1 MPPMSHDANNA
12 NAHKIP
18 SRPTEQWVERVQ
30 NVQSMQSVKHEQH
43 VQGATDTATSRGAL
57 DRHEQQG
64 QQVVDQWAVL
74 LHEVEGAGMSRPDE
88 RTQFQWGAGTR
99 NTDGASSSSSS
110 LQSPQS
116 AQSAHPAPPTHAAFS
131 PFNPYAI
138 QHDVD
143 IVVVGVGGGGMNAI
157 NRMMSARVR
166 GVRFVAMNT
175 DAQVLSLSPAQ
186 QRVSLGNQHTKGL
199 GAGGNAAMGE
209 RAASESADEI
219 RKALGNADLVFIA
232 AGMGGG
238 TGTGAAPVVAS
249 IARKLGAL
257 TVGIV
262 TLPFTFEGT
271 RRRRIA
277 QDGISALSEQIDA
290 LITVPNDR
298 LLATVG
304 RDYNLSD
311 AFKIADDVLRQGVQG
326 IAEVINVPGMVNV
339 DFADVRSVLREA
351 GTALMSIGHGQGHN
365 RAQVAADE
373 AIAGGFLNV
382 TIRGAKRVLFNI
394 SGGEDMTLF
403 EVNDVAER
411 IGQAIDDAADITFGA
426 VIDPTLHDSVRVTL
440 IAAGMEE
447 LHTAR
452 LQAIRP
458 EARTSAPYVTGSQ
471 PQQPVRPL
479 TQPTPDTTSP
489 RLPTIPPHQIGQ
501 TGSAGQY
508 RQNEQRQQ
516 GQQGQQG
523 QQAPQRFTPPE
534 QQAQPRQPVQPVS
547 PQQRPAQ
554 PQVQHPV
561 RPQRSL
567 ADLRG
572 LRSMGRRYTPST
584 PSEEEAV
591 DIPPFLKKRE

>member
-1 MPPMSHDANNA
+1 MPPLSHDADNTEGA
-12 NAHKIP
+12 IHQA
-18 SRPTEQWVERVQ
+18 PTPPEQWVERAHSSLASQGVPRI
-30 NVQSMQSVKHEQH
+30 SGMYEQ
-43 VQGATDTATSRGAL
+43 TAQQAQPEQL
-57 DRHEQQG
+57 EQQKR
-64 QQVVDQWAVL
+64 QADQWVVL
-74 LHEVEGAGMSRPDE
+74 RHEVEGTGMYRPDE
-88 RTQFQWGAGTR
+88 RTQFQWGAR
-99 NTDGASSSSSS
+99 DTDGDTFSSSS
-110 LQSPQS
+110 LPTPTVQAP
-116 AQSAHPAPPTHAAFS
+116 HPAPPTHAAFS
-131 PFNPYAI
+131 PFNPLAV

-175 DAQVLSLSPAQ
+175 DAQVLAISPAQ
-186 QRVSLGNQHTKGL
+186 QRVILGHQHTKGL

-209 RAASESADEI
+209 RAAGESADEI
-219 RKALGNADLVFIA
+219 RNALGNADLVFIA

-277 QDGISALSEQIDA
+277 QDGIAALNGQIDA

-304 RDYNLSD
+304 RDHNLSD

-351 GTALMSIGHGQGHN
+351 GTALMSIGHGQGRN
-365 RAQVAADE
+365 RAQHAADE

-403 EVNDVAER
+403 EVNEIAER

-426 VIDPTLHDSVRVTL
+426 VIDPSLHDSIRVTL

-447 LHTAR
+447 LHTVR
-452 LQAIRP
+452 LQAVRP
-458 EARTSAPYVTGSQ
+458 ETRTSIPYEAGTQSQLPAGSG
-471 PQQPVRPL
+471 PSVPPARPLAPVRP
-479 TQPTPDTTSP
+479 TTNSATNTAP
-489 RLPTIPPHQIGQ
+489 RQQMGQ
-501 TGSAGQY
+501 TGHSEHQC
-508 RQNEQRQQ
+508 QQEQKQSSLSQQ
-516 GQQGQQG
+516 
-523 QQAPQRFTPPE
+523 E
-534 QQAQPRQPVQPVS
+534 QQVQP
-547 PQQRPAQ
+547 Q
-554 PQVQHPV
+554 PQHPM
-561 RPQRSL
+561 RSQRSL
-567 ADLRG
+567 DDLRG
-572 LRSMGRRYTPST
+572 LRSMGRRYTP
-584 PSEEEAV
+584 PEEEAV
-591 DIPPFLKKRE
+591 DIPPFLKKR